1 MDFSF
6 GKEYK
11 LCSVK
16 QIDQLFKEGRRIRA
30 FPFQFVIQEAKH
42 DKTAFQIVVSVSKRN
57 FKHAHDRNLVKRR
70 MREIIRI
77 NKVILE
83 KKLQEQDKQ
92 LNIAV
97 IYAHR
102 EILDFQQMERNMIKG
117 LYKLTQQIEQN
128 D

>member
-11 LCSVK
+11 LCSLK
-16 QIDQLFKEGRRIRA
+16 QIAQLFKEGKRIRE
-30 FPFQFVIQEAKH
+30 FPFQFVIHEANH
-42 DKTAFQIVVSVSKRN
+42 EKTAFQIVVSVSKRN

-70 MREIIRI
+70 MREIVRI
-77 NKVILE
+77 NKAILE

-102 EILDFQQMERNMIKG
+102 EILDFQQMERKLIKG
-117 LYKLTQQIEQN
+117 LHKLTQQN